1 MIACASPAAVLF
13 DLDGTLLDTA
23 PDLAYALNR
32 VRGDHRLA
40 PLPLSAIRPH
50 VSNGSC
56 ALTRVGFDLHEDSRA
71 FEQCRQQLLT
81 YYQENLALHTRLFD
95 GMEQVLAAIAA
106 RGQSWGIV
114 TNKPAWLT
122 DPLLD
127 KIAFVHEPACV
138 VSGDS
143 TARAKPH
150 PEPLLSAA
158 EQVGVAPQSCLY
170 IGDAVRDVE
179 AARSAQMPVIVAR
192 YGYIGVDE
200 DPATW
205 DSDGVVDSPLDI
217 LAWL

>member
-1 MIACASPAAVLF
+1 MLI
-13 DLDGTLLDTA
+13 
-23 PDLAYALNR
+23 
-32 VRGDHRLA
+32 
-40 PLPLSAIRPH
+40 
-50 VSNGSC
+50 
-56 ALTRVGFDLHEDSRA
+56 
-71 FEQCRQQLLT
+71 
-81 YYQENLALHTRLFD
+81 YYQENVALHTRLFD
-95 GMEQVLAAIAA
+95 GMEQVLATIAA

-114 TNKPAWLT
+114 TNKPRWLT

-127 KIAFVHEPACV
+127 KIAFAHEPACI

-179 AARSAQMPVIVAR
+179 AARNAQMLVIVAR

-200 DPATW
+200 DPMMW